1 MKTKEKQVK
10 GVLFTIG
17 FNAMIL
23 MILLLFGFTTPL
35 PLPEEEGVMVDFG
48 DSDTG
53 MGLVEPTK
61 QEEAVSTP
69 PNSAEEANMTQNFEE
84 AIAVKEQKQNTTEQ
98 KVEKTETQK
107 IEEQRKIDAAA
118 LYSNNSSE
126 SSSSSS
132 EGNAGGNGNQGK
144 PNGDPNSNQYNG
156 TGVGKSGIGWSLQG
170 RSVQALPK
178 PAYNSNEQGDVV
190 VKITVDRDGRVV
202 SAVPGYKGTTTMDSG
217 LLNAAKQAALNTR
230 FDKNPNAQATQSGTI
245 TYRFVLK

>member
-10 GVLFTIG
+10 GVLFTVG

-69 PNSAEEANMTQNFEE
+69 PNSVEEANMTQNFEE
-84 AIAVKEQKQNTTEQ
+84 AIAVKEQKQNTSEQ

-144 PNGDPNSNQYNG
+144 PNGDPTRKTQ
-156 TGVGKSGIGWSLQG
+156 W
-170 RSVQALPK
+170 RSQFE
-178 PAYNSNEQGDVV
+178 S
-190 VKITVDRDGRVV
+190 I
-202 SAVPGYKGTTTMDSG
+202 
-217 LLNAAKQAALNTR
+217 
-230 FDKNPNAQATQSGTI
+230 
-245 TYRFVLK
+245 